1 MNKRDRRPGV
11 HDEPDD
17 TELEEEL
24 RRVAALLDPVP
35 TVLLQAAVEAFTWR
49 TVDEDLAELV
59 LDSLVDHEAALV
71 RGSQDRRLLCFHT
84 SDVCIE
90 IAVTSTG
97 TSRALVGQ
105 LIPPQPASV
114 EIRHRTGLVTLESDT
129 LGRFSASSLRAG
141 PISLRCRPGPQA
153 AGRAVVTDWVSI

>member
-1 MNKRDRRPGV
+1 MNKRDRRPDV

-35 TVLLQAAVEAFTWR
+35 SVLLQAAVEAFAWR
-49 TVDEDLAELV
+49 TIDDDLAELV
-59 LDSLVDHEAALV
+59 FDSLVDHEAALV
-71 RGSQDRRLLCFHT
+71 RGFQDRRLLSFHT

-90 IAVTSTG
+90 IEVTSTG
-97 TSRALVGQ
+97 ASRALNGQ
-105 LIPPQPASV
+105 LVPPQPASV
-114 EIRHRTGLVTLESDT
+114 DIRHRNGLVTLESDA

-141 PISLRCRPGPQA
+141 PISLRCRPAPEA
-153 AGRAVVTDWVSI
+153 TGRAVVTDWVSI